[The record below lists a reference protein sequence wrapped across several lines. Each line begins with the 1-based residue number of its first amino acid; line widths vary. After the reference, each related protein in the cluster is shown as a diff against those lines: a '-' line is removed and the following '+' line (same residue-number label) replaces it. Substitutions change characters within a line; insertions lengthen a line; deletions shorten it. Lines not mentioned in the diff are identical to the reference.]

1 MSRKSSLLMSPLFGS
16 SSAKS
21 SSTPQSSSYFRQ
33 PNMVRNCSSR
43 INRTSSLI
51 NQSSWHLNFQTK
63 AISLRIRC
71 QFGSFSSSANSSSPM
86 VSMVSSSPSPAAL
99 AMPRPRLARRR
110 AVPPASRSRSAPH
123 RPCSQARLVTV
134 TLLRLPRQRDATTS
148 AIAVQVSTP
157 KRPINRAWL
166 HGLLDL
172 RPLVPA
178 EAWLARATGSA
189 WGAEAPDSI
198 ATA

>member
-86 VSMVSSSPSPAAL
+86 VSMVSSSPSPFFRQPVILKEKPLTSSQFLFLSNHKSLQTHAFQCPQANYHSY
-99 AMPRPRLARRR
+99 AR
-110 AVPPASRSRSAPH
+110 VIICRSR
-123 RPCSQARLVTV
+123 R
-134 TLLRLPRQRDATTS
+134 
-148 AIAVQVSTP
+148 
-157 KRPINRAWL
+157 
-166 HGLLDL
+166 
-172 RPLVPA
+172 
-178 EAWLARATGSA
+178 
-189 WGAEAPDSI
+189 
-198 ATA
+198 